1 MRALL
6 LVVATGCWTGS
17 STTTTTTPSGPTT
30 KPDSAVGLEC
40 AQVVAHAMEVSKDE
54 LSKTA
59 KPDQMDRIRNAA
71 VDSCLSTRW
80 SQELLGCFYAAKVS
94 DDLGGCQTKMTKVQN
109 DDMQKR
115 MIEAIQIDLPQN
127 PCGGNPCGNPC
138 GP

>member
-17 STTTTTTPSGPTT
+17 STAQTTTPSDPTA
-30 KPDSAVGLEC
+30 KPEPAPGLEC

-54 LSKTA
+54 LAKTA
-59 KPDQMDRIRNAA
+59 KPEQIDGIRNAA
-71 VDSCLSTRW
+71 IDSCLSTRW
-80 SQELLGCFYAAKVS
+80 SQDLMGCFLAAKSS

-115 MIEAIQIDLPQN
+115 MIEAIQADLPQN
-127 PCGGNPCGNPC
+127 PCGGNPCG